1 MYIDNLTYGASIEG
15 KVNKRITEDKMET
28 TNMTLYELPVKSTL
42 QSQNGHSVT
51 ELDGS
56 TYVTCYGK
64 IDHLQFFIKTEFLAW
79 IDSPMCAESNGASF
93 MKKY

>member
-1 MYIDNLTYGASIEG
+1 MVVLVPHQINHVSF
-15 KVNKRITEDKMET
+15 DKIVYF
-28 TNMTLYELPVKSTL
+28 TN
-42 QSQNGHSVT
+42 NI
-51 ELDGS
+51 
-56 TYVTCYGK
+56 VTCYGK